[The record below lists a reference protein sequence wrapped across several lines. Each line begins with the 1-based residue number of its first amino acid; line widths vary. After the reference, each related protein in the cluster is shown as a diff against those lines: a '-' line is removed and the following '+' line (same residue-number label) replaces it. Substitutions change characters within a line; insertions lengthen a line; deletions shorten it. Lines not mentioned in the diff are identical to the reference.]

1 MVSINFHSR
10 FRARR
15 KCRHTDYRKDTM
27 ETLRR
32 KMKLLMR
39 RLKMLKRLLK
49 KLCWNKKIDKHV
61 YQDLLMKVKGNVY
74 KTKSVLMES
83 MHKSSRERKF
93 ARSEKRLTQVPEGEK
108 AAPTPQ
114 QEE

>member
-10 FRARR
+10 FRSRR
-15 KCRHTDYRKDTM
+15 KCRRTGYGKVMM

-49 KLCWNKKIDKHV
+49 KFCWNKNIDKHV
-61 YQDLLMKVKGNVY
+61 YQDMLMKVKGNVY
-74 KTKSVLMES
+74 KTKSVLMKS
-83 MHKSSRERKF
+83 IHKSSRERKF

-108 AAPTPQ
+108 AAPAPQ